1 MIVEEMMKKEVF
13 TLTENH
19 LIADALQL
27 MRDQKIRH
35 LPIIDETNHLIGLVT
50 DRDIRDATPSI
61 LDTAQ
66 FKEGLAQPIK
76 RIMKTNIISGHPL
89 DFVED
94 IAATLYEHR
103 IGCMPIL
110 NNHKLVGIVTQ
121 TDLLHTYV
129 ELTGAHQPGSQ
140 IEVRMPNRTG
150 KLFEV
155 TSVFRELKANILSV
169 LVYPD
174 KEDSNYK
181 IIVLRVQTMNTLSL
195 VNKLREEGHTVL
207 WPIDP
212 RK

>member
-1 MIVEEMMKKEVF
+1 MIVEEMMKKEIF

-61 LDTAQ
+61 LDTVQ
-66 FKEGLAQPIK
+66 LKEGLSQPIK

-110 NNHKLVGIVTQ
+110 NDNKLVGIVTQ

-140 IEVRMPNRTG
+140 IEVRVPNRTG

-155 TSVFRELKANILSV
+155 TSVFRNLKANILSV

-181 IIVLRVQTMNTLSL
+181 IIVLRVQTMNPLAL
-195 VNKLREEGHTVL
+195 VDKLREEGHSVL